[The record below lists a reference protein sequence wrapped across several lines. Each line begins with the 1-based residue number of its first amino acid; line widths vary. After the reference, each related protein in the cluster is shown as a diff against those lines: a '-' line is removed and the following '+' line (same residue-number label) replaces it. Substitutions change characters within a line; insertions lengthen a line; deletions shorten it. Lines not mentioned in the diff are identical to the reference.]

1 MLKEKIYKMDYY
13 SEKILTVLLLI
24 FEYIAII
31 VAEKISLIIQNN
43 IPYTAGKFYIPDI
56 YFYLVIPAIY
66 IFFVEHTKVNERFIF
81 FLGNYAKNFLCCII

>member
-1 MLKEKIYKMDYY
+1 MLREKIYKMDYY
-13 SEKILTVLLLI
+13 SEKILVVLLLI

-56 YFYLVIPAIY
+56 YFL
-66 IFFVEHTKVNERFIF
+66 
-81 FLGNYAKNFLCCII
+81 